1 MATYNITSPDGKVY
15 KITAPD
21 NASEAEV
28 LAYAQRNYKMTPKE
42 GAKAPDP
49 TEGMST
55 GQKILVGVGKGMTD
69 IGYGVGQMLNLV
81 SREDVAKKRE
91 TDRAIMNTGA
101 GQVGNFIGN
110 AAVALPAAFIP
121 GANTVAG
128 ASLVGAGLGLAQP
141 STSTKETLT
150 NVAFGGAGGAAG
162 QAVANRVP
170 GMLRQWQT
178 SAADDAAR
186 QAAQASQKFA
196 AAKAGNQAGYVIPP
210 ADLNPGMISEALS
223 GLSGKIKTAQVASQR
238 NQGVTD
244 KLARN
249 ALGLAD
255 DAQLDSAT
263 LAGIRSRAGQAYQ
276 AVSSIGQVNTTK
288 AYLDALDEAV
298 KPFVS
303 QSKSFPGRGV
313 PKLVDDIQSLKTGA
327 FDAGDAIETI
337 KVLRNDADAA
347 YRAGDKLAGK
357 AYKKASEALE
367 QAIDDHLVKSGA
379 PADLLKGYRSARQQI
394 AKSYTV
400 ENALNPQTG
409 SINAPKLAKDLE
421 RGKPL
426 IGELRQ
432 IAEFAQAFPKA
443 SQALKEAPKATS
455 PLDWAVGAMS
465 GTATGNPL
473 MLAGI
478 AARPAVRSA
487 LLSAPVQRAALKP
500 GFAPSLASRTIP
512 SLIDTDPFRML
523 AMPLGVT
530 GGLLATPAN

>member
-1 MATYNITSPDGKVY
+1 MSKPWERYQEPTSKPWEKF
-15 KITAPD
+15 K
-21 NASEAEV
+21 
-28 LAYAQRNYKMTPKE
+28 
-42 GAKAPDP
+42 AKASATPETFDP

-55 GQKILVGVGKGMTD
+55 TQKVLVGVGKGMTD
-69 IGYGVGQMLNLV
+69 IGYGVGQMLGIV
-81 SREDVAKKRE
+81 SRDDVARKRE

-128 ASLVGAGLGLAQP
+128 ASLIGAGLGLAQP
-141 STSTKETLT
+141 STSTQETLT

-178 SAADDAAR
+178 NAADDAAR

-210 ADLNPGMISEALS
+210 ADLNPGMISEAAS

-238 NQGVTD
+238 NQGITD
-244 KLARN
+244 SLARR
-249 ALGLAD
+249 ALGLTD
-255 DAQLDSAT
+255 DAQLDDAV
-263 LAGIRSRAGQAYQ
+263 LADIRSKAGQAYQ
-276 AVSSIGQVNTTK
+276 AVSKAGVVKPGQSY
-288 AYLDALDEAV
+288 ADALDEAV

-303 QSKSFPGRGV
+303 QSNSFPGRGV
-313 PKLVDDIQSLKTGA
+313 PKVVQEIQSLKTNA

-337 KVLRNDADAA
+337 KVLRNEADTA
-347 YRAGDKLAGK
+347 YRAGDNLAGK
-357 AYKKASEALE
+357 AYKKAATALE

-379 PADLLKGYRSARQQI
+379 PTDMLKNYREARQLI
-394 AKSYTV
+394 AKTYTV
-400 ENALNPQTG
+400 KNALNPQTG
-409 SINAPKLAKDLE
+409 SVDAGRLAKDLQ

-432 IAEFAQAFPKA
+432 IAEFSQAFPKA
-443 SQALKEAPKATS
+443 TQALKEAPKATS

-478 AARPAVRSA
+478 AARPAVRSV
-487 LLSAPVQRAALKP
+487 LLSQPVQRAALNP

-512 SLIDTDPFRML
+512 SMIDNNLFRML

>member
-1 MATYNITSPDGKVY
+1 MKPWEKYQGAQGNGPWAKYSSPAK
-15 KITAPD
+15 
-21 NASEAEV
+21 EV
-28 LAYAQRNYKMTPKE
+28 SL
-42 GAKAPDP
+42 DP
-49 TEGMST
+49 TDGMST
-55 GQKILVGVGKGMTD
+55 TQKVLVGIGKGMTD
-69 IGYGVGQMLNLV
+69 LGYGVGQMLGVV
-81 SREDVAKKRE
+81 SRDDVAKKRE
-91 TDRAIMNTGA
+91 IDRAIMETGA

-110 AAVALPAAFIP
+110 AVAAVPAAFIP
-121 GANTVAG
+121 GANTVLG

-141 STSTKETLT
+141 STSTRETLT
-150 NVAFGGAGGAAG
+150 NVALGGAAGGAA
-162 QAVANRVP
+162 QAVANKVP

-210 ADLNPGMISEALS
+210 ADLNPGMITEAAS

-238 NQGVTD
+238 NQIVTD
-244 KLARN
+244 ALARR

-255 DAQLDSAT
+255 DAQLDDAT
-263 LAGIRSRAGQAYQ
+263 LNTLRSNAGQAYQ
-276 AVSSIGQVNTTK
+276 AVSGVGVVQPGK
-288 AYLDALDEAV
+288 AYSDALDDAV

-303 QSKSFPGRGV
+303 QSNSFPGRGV
-313 PKLVDDIQSLKTGA
+313 PKVVQEIQALKTNA

-337 KVLRNDADAA
+337 KVLRNEADTA
-347 YRAGDKLAGK
+347 YRAGDNLAGK
-357 AYKKASEALE
+357 AYKKAASALE
-367 QAIDDHLVKSGA
+367 EAIDDHLVKTGA
-379 PADLLKGYRSARQQI
+379 PTDMLKSYREARQLI

-400 ENALNPQTG
+400 KNALNPQTG
-409 SINAPKLAKDLE
+409 SVDAGKLAKDLQ

-432 IAEFAQAFPKA
+432 IAEFSQAFQKA
-443 SQALKEAPKATS
+443 TQALKEAPKATS

-487 LLSAPVQRAALKP
+487 LLSSPVQRAALNP

-512 SLIDTDPFRML
+512 GMIDNDLFRLM
-523 AMPLGVT
+523 AMPVGVT
-530 GGLLATPAN
+530 GGLLATPSN